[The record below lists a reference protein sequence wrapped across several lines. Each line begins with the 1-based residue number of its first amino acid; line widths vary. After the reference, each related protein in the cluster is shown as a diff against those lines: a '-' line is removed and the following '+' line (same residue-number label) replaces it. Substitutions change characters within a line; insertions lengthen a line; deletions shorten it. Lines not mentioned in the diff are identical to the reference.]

1 MLPIAIYRQHIDI
14 DIDFDVFDI
23 LLLINFVCLTTKV
36 LNVGFPP
43 ILAVLHSGPI
53 SYDIVQSSKRIE
65 I

>member
-36 LNVGFPP
+36 LNVGFLQYWPFC
-43 ILAVLHSGPI
+43 ILAQLVTI
-53 SYDIVQSSKRIE
+53 
-65 I
+65 